1 MIRRYPAPSWQSSE
15 PLWVVIAAPA
25 AAIAVLLLVLLDA
38 AAAVSSLLSG
48 HALPVLRGG
57 WIDGAALLLVHGGD
71 PSAAWAGTAAAPP
84 RWLFLVS
91 LSLLVCGALTATFW
105 IRSRWHRR
113 RDGRAAVPRLKRH
126 GFLSAGQAKARFG
139 AGAVRREAAR
149 LHPSL
154 PSSELGRRPV
164 SKLGVPLGR
173 CGGAPVFASHE
184 HAVAVL
190 AGMRQGKTSGVLA
203 RVALGHSGPLVYT
216 TSKPADLEL
225 FFRRPDG
232 SPGRTVLFNPEDL
245 AGLGPAAFDPVSGC
259 DDPETARLRS
269 EAILAR
275 QRARAQERGL
285 DWALLAEKLL
295 KYLMHAAALEQLGG
309 RRGGMAQ
316 VVTWAASRDFEAPG
330 RALARSPEAAS
341 WAELLREMGRSAP
354 ETLYSIKINLHEALV
369 CWEDPGLLRRVS
381 SDGGGEVIDP
391 AGMVRSGD
399 RLLVLARPSG
409 HSVPLVTALVSAVVE
424 AARDEARRA
433 LHVGGRLDP
442 PLLLLLDEVTK
453 VCPLPQMPQLVTDCG
468 SQGIVPIYALQSLE
482 DGEEAWGI
490 SRFQGMWSATNCLV
504 VMGMVSSQRTLRALS
519 ELSPTVKVE
528 VPREGRDHRGEGLDP
543 VVRWEPA
550 VTPDEIRAIAPHTGI
565 AFYGPRPMRL
575 EMPHVL
581 SGGSEVR
588 GAAEA
593 SRASWRR
600 WVATRTEN
608 GGRPTSAAARTPPSS
623 TGTTPL
629 GEAGA
634 DA

>member
-1 MIRRYPAPSWQSSE
+1 MIRRYPAPSWQSAE
-15 PLWVVIAAPA
+15 PLWAVIAAPA
-25 AAIAVLLLVLLDA
+25 AAVAVLLLVLLDA
-38 AAAVSSLLSG
+38 AAALSSLVSG
-48 HALPVLRGG
+48 HGLPVLRGG
-57 WIDGAALLLVHGGD
+57 WIDGAALLLAHGGD
-71 PSAAWAGTAAAPP
+71 PAAAWATPAAAPP
-84 RWLFLVS
+84 RWLFV
-91 LSLLVCGALTATFW
+91 LSLALVIAGALAASLGLW
-105 IRSRWHRR
+105 SRWLRR
-113 RDGRAAVPRLKRH
+113 RAGSAATLRLKQH
-126 GFLSAGQAKARFG
+126 GFLSAGQANARFG
-139 AGAVRREAAR
+139 AGVVRREAAR
-149 LHPSL
+149 THPSL
-154 PSSELGRRPV
+154 SGAELRRRPA
-164 SKLGVPLGR
+164 SELGVPLGR

-190 AGMRQGKTSGVLA
+190 AGMRQGKTTGVLA
-203 RVALGHSGPLVYT
+203 RVALGHRGPLVYT

-225 FFRRPDG
+225 FFQVPEG
-232 SPGRTVLFNPEDL
+232 SSGRTVFFNPDDL
-245 AGLGPAAFDPVSGC
+245 AGLGTAAFDPVAGC
-259 DDPETARLRS
+259 EDPDMARLRA

-295 KYLMHAAALEQLGG
+295 KYLMHGAALEGISG
-309 RRGGMAQ
+309 RRGGMPL
-316 VVTWAASRDFEAPG
+316 VVTWAAARDFEAPG
-330 RALARSPEAAS
+330 RALARSAEAAS
-341 WAELLREMGRSAP
+341 WAELLHEMGRSAP

-369 CWEDPGLLRRVS
+369 CWEDPGLLRRVTPG
-381 SDGGGEVIDP
+381 GGGEEIDP
-391 AGMVRSGD
+391 AAMVRGGD

-433 LHVGGRLDP
+433 LHAGGRLDP

-528 VPREGRDHRGEGLDP
+528 VAREGRDHRGEGLDP
-543 VVRWEPA
+543 VARWEPA
-550 VTPDEIRAIAPHTGI
+550 VTPDEIRAIPPHTGV

-581 SGGSEVR
+581 SRGLEVR
-588 GAAEA
+588 RAAEA
-593 SRASWRR
+593 SRAAWRQ
-600 WVATRTEN
+600 WVATREEN
-608 GGRPTSAAARTPPSS
+608 GWRTTPGAAGTTPSS